1 MMNYDTLIS
10 VVVPVYKVEKYLN
23 ACVESIVNQTYRN
36 LEIILVDDGSP
47 DNCPAM
53 CDAWAKRDSRI
64 RVIHKEN
71 SGAASA
77 KNAGLEAITG
87 SFFSFVDGDDL
98 LPSNAILSLYKILEI
113 CNCQIVEGS
122 ILRFWKTS
130 PSEIAT
136 RSTSS
141 QIYNAEE
148 ALMQLMLQRDFHQ
161 TPPGKLYHHS
171 LAAIRFTPGTYID
184 DEFWTYRVFAQAQT
198 LASCKTP
205 VYYYRQHPESAINR
219 PYSLGRLDAVRAL
232 DQRVAFMSAHFPNLV
247 PLAISTFAS
256 CCIYHFQKLCLYPQ
270 LDPDRQHRQ
279 WILDLMRKNIAV
291 SAFESMSFKERTRFI
306 LFQKSPYLFCEIRNL
321 FKRGI

>member
-1 MMNYDTLIS
+1 MNHDALIS
-10 VVVPVYKVEKYLN
+10 VIVPVYKVEKYLN
-23 ACVESIVNQTYRN
+23 ACVESIVNQTYQN

-47 DNCPAM
+47 DSCPAI
-53 CDAWAKRDSRI
+53 CDDWANRDSRI
-64 RVIHKEN
+64 RVIHQEN
-71 SGAASA
+71 LGAAGA
-77 KNAGLEAITG
+77 KNTGLNAITG

-98 LPSNAILSLYKILEI
+98 LPANAISSLYKII
-113 CNCQIVEGS
+113 AIGDCQIVEGS
-122 ILRFWKTS
+122 MLRFEKS
-130 PSEIAT
+130 PPSEIAT
-136 RSTSS
+136 HSTSS
-141 QIYNAEE
+141 RIYNAEE

-198 LASCKTP
+198 LVSCKTP

-232 DQRVAFMSAHFPNLV
+232 DQRVAFMSSHFPNLV
-247 PLAISTFAS
+247 PLAISTFS
-256 CCIYHFQKLCLYPQ
+256 GCCMYHFQKLCLYSQ

-279 WILDLMRKNIAV
+279 WILGLMRKNISV
-291 SAFESMSFKERTRFI
+291 SAVKNMSFKERTRFT

-321 FKRGI
+321 LKRGI